1 MKKITRKIVGV
12 VFIVLG
18 LLALFTPFTPGSWLI
33 PLGLELLGLRILL
46 QDRLLAWARARP
58 NSKPVRI
65 ICRIM
70 CIWERDP
77 AAKRKWRRLWKGRRQ
92 SPSSSTSCS
101 KSRKL

>member
-12 VFIVLG
+12 VLIVLG
-18 LLALFTPFTPGSWLI
+18 LLALFTPLTPGSWLI

-46 QDRLLAWARARP
+46 QDKLLAWARARP
-58 NSKPVRI
+58 DSKPVRI
-65 ICRIM
+65 VCRIM

-92 SPSSSTSCS
+92 PPSPSSSGS
-101 KSRKL
+101 KPQEP